1 MPKLS
6 AGLLL
11 YKEPQAGEVQV
22 FLVHPGGPLWKNK
35 DSHAWSIPKGE
46 YLEGEDA
53 EKHAEREFSEELG
66 IAVPTGPWVDLGS
79 VRQSGGKLVRA
90 WAIKV
95 TDLVLETVRSNTFEM
110 EWPPKSGRRMLFPEV
125 DRAEWMTISEA
136 RGRIVTGQVG
146 LLERLL
152 EILSNPTA

>member
-53 EKHAEREFSEELG
+53 EKQAEREFSEELG
-66 IAVPTGPWVDLGS
+66 IAVQRDPAL
-79 VRQSGGKLVRA
+79 
-90 WAIKV
+90 
-95 TDLVLETVRSNTFEM
+95 
-110 EWPPKSGRRMLFPEV
+110 
-125 DRAEWMTISEA
+125 ISA
-136 RGRIVTGQVG
+136 
-146 LLERLL
+146 
-152 EILSNPTA
+152 A